1 MTFLVRKERHR
12 PFRPLQGGQIMR
24 DAIIR
29 ELKNETGQFIR
40 RHLFVFLLIGM
51 TMFLPSLSFAVEA
64 TLTDDAYTYS
74 GSKTTKYGAQPILSV
89 EGVVDGTPLKRS
101 FLKFDL
107 STVPAG
113 ITGADVLKATLKLFV
128 NKLIKAGLFDVM
140 TVTTD
145 WNEMSI
151 TDQTAPSVGGVVA
164 TGISIDKG
172 MIFVTVDLT
181 NFVAAWLNR
190 TSPNYGIAL
199 LPNAEGINVNFD
211 SKESTTTSHAASLEI
226 VLTGPTGPAG
236 PQGATGTTGSTGA
249 TGPQGP
255 AGPQGATGTTGS
267 TGATGSQGPAGP
279 QGATG
284 TTGSTGATG
293 PQGPAGSQ
301 GPQGPQGPPAFNP
314 LQVALLRWYQANQT
328 ENQFTVGSNPYG
340 IAFDGA
346 NIWVTNCNSNT
357 LTELRASDGTNL
369 GTFTV
374 GDVPFGIAF
383 DGANIWVTNNGSN
396 TVTKLRASDGTNLG
410 TFSVGNNPAGIAFDG
425 ANIWVTGFTY
435 GTVTKLRASDGT
447 NLGTFSVGSNPFGIA
462 FDGVNIWVANNGS
475 NSVTELRASDGTN
488 LGTFAVGA
496 APWGVAFDGAN
507 IWVAN
512 NGSNTVTKL
521 RASDGTNLGTFSVVS
536 DPVGIAFDGANI
548 WVTNCDSGTV
558 SKL

>member
-249 TGPQGP
+249 TG
-255 AGPQGATGTTGS
+255 
-267 TGATGSQGPAGP
+267 SQGPAGP

-410 TFSVGNNPAGIAFDG
+410 TFTVGNNPAGIAFDG
-425 ANIWVTGFTY
+425 ANIWVTNCNSNTL
-435 GTVTKLRASDGT
+435 TELRASDGT

>member
-181 NFVAAWLNR
+181 NCVEAWLNG

-226 VLTGPTGPAG
+226 VLTGPTGPQG
-236 PQGATGTTGSTGA
+236 PQGVTGTTGSTGA

-293 PQGPAGSQ
+293 PQGPAG
-301 GPQGPQGPPAFNP
+301 PQGPQDHKD
-314 LQVALLRWYQANQT
+314 LLR
-328 ENQFTVGSNPYG
+328 
-340 IAFDGA
+340 
-346 NIWVTNCNSNT
+346 
-357 LTELRASDGTNL
+357 LTRS
-369 GTFTV
+369 
-374 GDVPFGIAF
+374 
-383 DGANIWVTNNGSN
+383 
-396 TVTKLRASDGTNLG
+396 KLHC
-410 TFSVGNNPAGIAFDG
+410 F
-425 ANIWVTGFTY
+425 
-435 GTVTKLRASDGT
+435 
-447 NLGTFSVGSNPFGIA
+447 
-462 FDGVNIWVANNGS
+462 
-475 NSVTELRASDGTN
+475 
-488 LGTFAVGA
+488 
-496 APWGVAFDGAN
+496 
-507 IWVAN
+507 
-512 NGSNTVTKL
+512 
-521 RASDGTNLGTFSVVS
+521 
-536 DPVGIAFDGANI
+536 VGIRQTRQRISLPWAAI
-548 WVTNCDSGTV
+548 HME
-558 SKL
+558 